1 MGKKVIRKPTKKKTT
16 NKTPMGSGVKH
27 KFKTYTFRGIEL
39 DDLVKLST
47 DEFSRLI
54 HARSRR
60 RIMRGLGQKP
70 EKFLAKCRKAVRF
83 KTKLFLIFLK
93 KKLCQPGE
101 KPPPVKTHLRDMI
114 VLPEMIG
121 NVVGVHNGHQYA
133 GVEIKDDMIGRALS
147 ELAITY
153 VPIRHGRPGIGA
165 THSSRFS
172 PLK

>member
-1 MGKKVIRKPTKKKTT
+1 MGKKVIRKPTKKKNTS
-16 NKTPMGSGVKH
+16 KAPMGSGIKH

-54 HARSRR
+54 RSRARR

-70 EKFLAKCRKAVRF
+70 EKFLAKCRKA
-83 KTKLFLIFLK
+83 

-101 KPPPVKTHLRDMI
+101 KPPPVKTHMRDMI
-114 VLPEMIG
+114 ILPEMIG
-121 NVVGVHNGHQYA
+121 NIVGVHNGHQYA
-133 GVEIKDDMIGRALS
+133 GVEIKDDMIGHALG
-147 ELAITY
+147 EFAITY

-165 THSSRFS
+165 THSSRFI